1 MYYFAAAKQ
10 TSTANLPAF
19 FKIFPTEQRAL
30 RVNEA
35 KIRIEIFFFMQ
46 IILVAKVTMKEVT
59 TKNLALGVFCIFLTR
74 ALVLRW

>member
-19 FKIFPTEQRAL
+19 YKIFPTEQRAL

-35 KIRIEIFFFMQ
+35 KIRIEIFFSWKSF
-46 IILVAKVTMKEVT
+46 
-59 TKNLALGVFCIFLTR
+59 
-74 ALVLRW
+74 